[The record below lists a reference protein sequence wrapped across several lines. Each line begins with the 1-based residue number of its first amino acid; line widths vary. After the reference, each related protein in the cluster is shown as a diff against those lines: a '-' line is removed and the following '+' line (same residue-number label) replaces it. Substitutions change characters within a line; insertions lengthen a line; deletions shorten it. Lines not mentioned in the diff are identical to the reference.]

1 MPHKS
6 KKEKQT
12 MKKVERRIMLLG
24 IVLVVLAGILA
35 LAQETAEKGAAE
47 QAAPQAEKQVM
58 KGGCCAMGAG
68 KDAKAQIQGCPMK
81 SESEKSGAKECPFHK
96 QGGQCPMKAELKN
109 PQTTCPIMAGPI
121 NKNIS
126 AEQKGKKVYFC
137 CEECQQEFKKNPDKY
152 MKEMEDKGIT
162 LENTCP
168 YQKNCP
174 KMSGENK
181 KNCCPMHAQ
190 GKKGGACSA
199 GQSPEGKKG
208 NPACAGMSPDECKK
222 NQPKCCPNMQKTEE
236 PGKPAEDLKEA
247 PKK

>member
-1 MPHKS
+1 
-6 KKEKQT
+6 
-12 MKKVERRIMLLG
+12 MKKVERRIMILG
-24 IVLVVLAGILA
+24 IVLVVLACILA

-109 PQTTCPIMAGPI
+109 PQTTCPVKSGAI

-137 CEECQQEFKKNPDKY
+137 SEECSREFQKNPDKY

-181 KNCCPMHAQ
+181 KNCPMKDQKNKA
-190 GKKGGACSA
+190 
-199 GQSPEGKKG
+199 
-208 NPACAGMSPDECKK
+208 NPACAGMSPEECKK
-222 NQPKCCPNMQKTEE
+222 NQPKCCPKTNAQGMKKLEELGESAEEIKKAPQK
-236 PGKPAEDLKEA
+236 
-247 PKK
+247 